1 MYVENNPSKNW
12 FREAYSENDIFGIRL
27 ASKKGFVMLELV
39 EKQLLQLEV
48 FLNVEKDTINDFT
61 DKSKVYER

>member
-1 MYVENNPSKNW
+1 MSQEETLR
-12 FREAYSENDIFGIRL
+12 FL
-27 ASKKGFVMLELV
+27 

>member
-1 MYVENNPSKNW
+1 MSQKHE
-12 FREAYSENDIFGIRL
+12 RL
-27 ASKKGFVMLELV
+27 WKCIEK

>member
-1 MYVENNPSKNW
+1 VSSL
-12 FREAYSENDIFGIRL
+12 REKIKMSQEETLRFL
-27 ASKKGFVMLELV
+27 